1 VNHAYRCVAR
11 CIVVYD
17 MGRTNVVVDD
27 DLIDRVMKAYRLPT
41 KRAAIDFA
49 LRAVLGTAER
59 RDMLALEG
67 IGWEGDLDEMRR
79 DRFPPA

>member
-1 VNHAYRCVAR
+1 M
-11 CIVVYD
+11 VYT

-27 DLIDRVMKAYRLPT
+27 ELISRVMKTYRLPS

-59 RDMLALEG
+59 RAMLALEG

-79 DRFPPA
+79 GRFEPE